1 MRGRRN
7 TSDSGG
13 WRFVAQCSYP
23 VCLCYSQGALLG
35 SFGAG
40 AAVAALLGLVTGF
53 ALARPVTIRQRA
65 LAVASKS
72 HPT

>member
-1 MRGRRN
+1 MGEEIQVTVADGVLLRSAATLFVCVTHKVPCSVR
-7 TSDSGG
+7 SGL
-13 WRFVAQCSYP
+13 V
-23 VCLCYSQGALLG
+23 LL
-35 SFGAG
+35 S
-40 AAVAALLGLVTGF
+40 AALLGLVTGF

>member
-23 VCLCYSQGALLG
+23 VCLRYSQGALLG

-40 AAVAALLGLVTGF
+40 AAVSRAARVGNRVCAG
-53 ALARPVTIRQRA
+53 
-65 LAVASKS
+65 
-72 HPT
+72 